1 MLDWLR
7 LLRASG
13 LATIAANLLAVTF
26 IAFYAGGG
34 LDPEWLAARLWREG
48 WLGFCVPVASCL
60 LFCAGMLW
68 NDLCDLERDRVLNPQ
83 RPLPSGR
90 IGLVPAWVAG
100 LMLAFA
106 APLVATPIPYGLQL
120 AGAVLTLAL
129 IYNLGAKQVPWL
141 GSVVMALVR
150 VAHAVF
156 ALLWLGPDY
165 LRMAVTP
172 WLDPVGMPLFIY
184 PLVLGLY
191 VFGLTLISE
200 LESRD
205 GSRFTAMVG
214 LTAMLAAIAI
224 AMTGLVKAPWLPV
237 LLHAGGMRTIAAI
250 AVMIACLGIAGLLCW
265 SLVVPWLAAVRSAR
279 RQLVGPVV
287 VAGLGGMILLDALL
301 AAAAHPLAPLA
312 ILPFYLIFKGMGRAI
327 RMD

>member
-34 LDPEWLAARLWREG
+34 LDPEWLAARIWREG
-48 WLGFCVPVASCL
+48 WLGWCVPLASCL

-100 LMLAFA
+100 LVLAFA
-106 APLVATPIPYGLQL
+106 APLIATPIPYGLQL

-129 IYNLGAKQVPWL
+129 IYNLWAKQVPWL

-165 LRMAVTP
+165 LRMALTP
-172 WLDPVGMPLFIY
+172 WLDPAGLPLFIY
-184 PLVLGLY
+184 PLILGLY

-205 GSRFTAMVG
+205 GSRFTAIIG
-214 LTAMLAAIAI
+214 LAAMATALAI
-224 AMTGLVKAPWLPV
+224 AVVGVFKAPWLPV
-237 LLHAGGMRTIAAI
+237 LLHAGGMRTIAA
-250 AVMIACLGIAGLLCW
+250 
-265 SLVVPWLAAVRSAR
+265 LVVVAGCLAVAGWLGWSVFKPWLEAVRSAR

-287 VAGLGGMILLDALL
+287 VAGLGGMILLDVLL

-312 ILPFYLIFKGMGRAI
+312 ILPLYLIFKGVGRAI